1 MRPIDLPNRDLS
13 TKRVVLNLGDLYF
26 GQGNE
31 VIETLL
37 GSCVAVTFWHPQT
50 HVGGMCHFLLPS
62 RRNAVHLSSSE
73 PNTRY
78 GDEALKMMLKHI
90 KHLGMP
96 AEHYVIQV
104 FGGGR
109 IFSIE
114 STQQPIGFSNTEFA
128 VRFLNEHKLCI
139 AHKDINGNGYRYI
152 RLNLNS
158 GTIAIEQ
165 GKTQLKRADLPAQ
178 RGT

>member
-1 MRPIDLPNRDLS
+1 MRPIDLSDGDVAP
-13 TKRVVLNLGDLYF
+13 KRIVLNVGNIYF

-50 HVGGMCHFLLPS
+50 QVGGMCHFLLAS
-62 RRNAVHLSSSE
+62 RKSTLHTRKE

-78 GDEALKMMLKHI
+78 GDEALNMMLKHLQ
-90 KHLGMP
+90 HLGEP
-96 AEHYVIQV
+96 LQDYVIQV

-114 STQQPIGFSNTEFA
+114 SQLRPIGFSNSEFA
-128 VRFLNEHKLCI
+128 LQFLHEKKLGI

-152 RLNLNS
+152 RLDLNN
-158 GTIAIEQ
+158 GHVMVEH
-165 GKTQLKRADLPAQ
+165 GKAKLPQ
-178 RGT
+178 PTPHFSTP